1 MLPPDIHW
9 HSTPLICFHIP
20 RLRHSPQFFSVT
32 TSIPWVNQSG
42 DKQYVHPRLLHLYVL
57 FPYLFKLIL
66 QLLGLIISP
75 PPVVQ
80 TLAGI
85 STDIHHVVGN
95 VAFDCFSS
103 THSRFEEVGG
113 SSFMMH
119 CRNVDGTNSSIQ
131 SALKIFR
138 VGPTDHSQMDRVN
151 NVRYMFPQILLL
163 RLVVDTLCS

>member
-1 MLPPDIHW
+1 MSESVRRQAVRPSSSPSFICPISLPLQIDLAAPGSDH
-9 HSTPLICFHIP
+9 
-20 RLRHSPQFFSVT
+20 
-32 TSIPWVNQSG
+32 QS
-42 DKQYVHPRLLHLYVL
+42 
-57 FPYLFKLIL
+57 
-66 QLLGLIISP
+66 